1 MTVINLHFDLT
12 LLKSFVNPTSILLF
26 YIINYD
32 YSYSLHVL
40 INAHSITPYIPE
52 IRHTISSNYPEM
64 ASLLY
69 RPLDFAIVIVLASFL
84 AIGLTIG
91 KPGLQLDIQ
100 ASLALSY

>member
-1 MTVINLHFDLT
+1 MHTVSHHT
-12 LLKSFVNPTSILLF
+12 
-26 YIINYD
+26 
-32 YSYSLHVL
+32 
-40 INAHSITPYIPE
+40 PE

-69 RPLDFAIVIVLASFL
+69 RPLDFTIVIVLASFL